1 MRIAPI
7 GTLFSKDQKVE
18 LVNYV
23 KEISEATHTS
33 DVAIAGASMIA
44 YAVTLAA
51 EDKNWKEIIEGVL
64 DIHDIAIKEGEQT
77 FSASI
82 AERLKLAVQFANH
95 FESEEEYSLWL
106 YNVIGCGTSL
116 TESVPTALAIA
127 YFCKDP
133 NKCAIFCANIGGD
146 TDTIGAMAT
155 AISGAK
161 YGYSNFK
168 KLWIETIDKHN
179 SVNLEQYA
187 TTLEKIKCYKNR
199 GVRYGKRRNLSSWKW
214 KNGKPIDLF
223 FIWFAANLGIL
234 GIVYG
239 AVIVSYGLSFL
250 QSILI
255 AIIGP
260 LSFVL
265 VGYISVAGRDS
276 GAITFMLSRA
286 PFGFKGNHIPALIG
300 WVGQV
305 GWLSVNVS
313 TGTLTLLALFNT
325 FGFKTST
332 FLILMSL
339 AIFAGLVIISVLFH
353 KKYLYQYKHF
363 SHMYLVH

>member
-1 MRIAPI
+1 MKDKILGTLYGQAIGDALGMPSELWNRNKIKDFFGKITTFLDGPYENKVARNFTKGQFTDDTAQSLLIIDALNKNHFEPSKKIIADELIEWANATNAFKNNILGPSSKAALTAIIQGEDSQFYTKNALTNGSAMRIAPI

-23 KEISEATHTS
+23 KEISEVTHTS

-64 DIHDIAIKEGEQT
+64 EIHDIAIKEGEQT

-106 YNVIGCGTSL
+106 YDVIGCGTSL

-187 TTLEKIKCYKNR
+187 TTLEKNK
-199 GVRYGKRRNLSSWKW
+199 
-214 KNGKPIDLF
+214 
-223 FIWFAANLGIL
+223 
-234 GIVYG
+234 
-239 AVIVSYGLSFL
+239 
-250 QSILI
+250 
-255 AIIGP
+255 
-260 LSFVL
+260 
-265 VGYISVAGRDS
+265 
-276 GAITFMLSRA
+276 ML
-286 PFGFKGNHIPALIG
+286 
-300 WVGQV
+300 
-305 GWLSVNVS
+305 
-313 TGTLTLLALFNT
+313 
-325 FGFKTST
+325 
-332 FLILMSL
+332 
-339 AIFAGLVIISVLFH
+339 
-353 KKYLYQYKHF
+353 
-363 SHMYLVH
+363 